1 MNTILII
8 LALAAVAVGVVYF
21 LIKSGK
27 IKDSDGD
34 LIPDVIEESIAE
46 VNKTFTE
53 TKVKIEKVKEQVE
66 DVTEA
71 IKDVTEAIKEVA
83 KEMGEVV
90 DAVQGKEVPVKK
102 KRRYY
107 KPNTNKL

>member
-21 LIKSGK
+21 LTKSGK

-34 LIPDVIEESIAE
+34 SIPDVVEEAAE
-46 VNKTFTE
+46 KVQSQVKQ
-53 TKVKIEKVKEQVE
+53 TKVKVEKVVEKVKEDIADVKEVIEKLEAVVE
-66 DVTEA
+66 DKSTPA
-71 IKDVTEAIKEVA
+71 
-83 KEMGEVV
+83 
-90 DAVQGKEVPVKK
+90 KK

-107 KPNTNKL
+107 KPKTNKQ

>member
-21 LIKSGK
+21 LTKSGK

-34 LIPDVIEESIAE
+34 LIPDAIEDSIAE
-46 VNKTFTE
+46 VNKTFAE
-53 TKVKIEKVKEQVE
+53 TKVKVEKVKEQVA
-66 DVTEA
+66 DVTKA
-71 IKDVTEAIKEVA
+71 VKKVA

-90 DAVQGKEVPVKK
+90 DVVQGKEAPVKK

-107 KPNTNKL
+107 KPKTNKQ

>member
-21 LIKSGK
+21 LTKNGK

-34 LIPDVIEESIAE
+34 LIPDVVEE
-46 VNKTFTE
+46 TTE
-53 TKVKIEKVKEQVE
+53 KVQSQVKQTKAKVEKVVEKVKEDIA
-66 DVTEA
+66 DV
-71 IKDVTEAIKEVA
+71 KEVIE
-83 KEMGEVV
+83 KLE
-90 DAVQGKEVPVKK
+90 AVIEETPAPVKK

-107 KPNTNKL
+107 KPKTKTNKQ

>member
-21 LIKSGK
+21 LTKSGK

-34 LIPDVIEESIAE
+34 SIPDVIEDSIAG

-53 TKVKIEKVKEQVE
+53 TKVKVEKVKEQLA
-66 DVTEA
+66 DVT
-71 IKDVTEAIKEVA
+71 KEVKKVA
-83 KEMGEVV
+83 KEMGEVADV
-90 DAVQGKEVPVKK
+90 IQGKEVPVKK

-107 KPNTNKL
+107 KPKTNKQ

>member
-21 LIKSGK
+21 LTKSGK

-34 LIPDVIEESIAE
+34 LIPDAIEDSIAE
-46 VNKTFTE
+46 VNKTFAE
-53 TKVKIEKVKEQVE
+53 TKVKVEKVKEQVA
-66 DVTEA
+66 DVTKA
-71 IKDVTEAIKEVA
+71 VKKVA
-83 KEMGEVV
+83 KEMGEVIDV
-90 DAVQGKEVPVKK
+90 AQGKEVPVKK

-107 KPNTNKL
+107 KPKTNKQ

>member
-8 LALAAVAVGVVYF
+8 LALAAVAVGVVY
-21 LIKSGK
+21 LLTKSGK

-34 LIPDVIEESIAE
+34 LIPDAIEESIEE

-53 TKVKIEKVKEQVE
+53 AKAKVEKVKEQVE
-66 DVTEA
+66 DVTKA
-71 IKDVTEAIKEVA
+71 VKKVA

-90 DAVQGKEVPVKK
+90 DVVQGKEVPAKK

-107 KPNTNKL
+107 KPKTNKQ

>member
-21 LIKSGK
+21 LTKSGK

-34 LIPDVIEESIAE
+34 LIPDAIEDSIAE
-46 VNKTFTE
+46 VNKTFAE
-53 TKVKIEKVKEQVE
+53 TKVKVEKVKEQVA
-66 DVTEA
+66 DVTKA
-71 IKDVTEAIKEVA
+71 VKKVA

-90 DAVQGKEVPVKK
+90 DVVQGKEVPAKK

-107 KPNTNKL
+107 KPKTNKQ

>member
-21 LIKSGK
+21 LTKSGK

-34 LIPDVIEESIAE
+34 SIPDVIEDSVAE

-66 DVTEA
+66 DVTKA
-71 IKDVTEAIKEVA
+71 VKKVA
-83 KEMGEVV
+83 KEMGEVADV
-90 DAVQGKEVPVKK
+90 VQGKEVPVKK

-107 KPNTNKL
+107 KPKTSKQ

>member
-21 LIKSGK
+21 LTKSGK

-34 LIPDVIEESIAE
+34 LIPDAIEESIEE

-53 TKVKIEKVKEQVE
+53 AKAKVEKVKEQVE
-66 DVTEA
+66 DVTKA
-71 IKDVTEAIKEVA
+71 VKKVA

-90 DAVQGKEVPVKK
+90 DVVQGKEVPAKK

-107 KPNTNKL
+107 KPKTNKQ

>member
-21 LIKSGK
+21 LTKSGK

-34 LIPDVIEESIAE
+34 LIPDVIEDSIAE

-66 DVTEA
+66 DVTKA
-71 IKDVTEAIKEVA
+71 VKKVA
-83 KEMGEVV
+83 KEMGEVA
-90 DAVQGKEVPVKK
+90 DAVKGNEVPVKK

-107 KPNTNKL
+107 KPKTNKQ